1 MEKKDK
7 KTLLPVNTAKTV
19 RTIAVIA
26 LLAVI
31 VFLAVKGI
39 SSSGNTV
46 SVLPLFL

>member
-26 LLAVI
+26 LLAGI

-39 SSSGNTV
+39 
-46 SVLPLFL
+46 